1 MDCVNGCNYQEDDTG
16 TSSTVG
22 HHRHLCRSLDDSGL
36 SSNERIIMTTQQN
49 AGMITDADVQTLLK
63 ELPLAAEV
71 LRRIIAERIAGDLQ
85 RQVDELKSSKNGLAK
100 EAIPETV
107 ES

>member
-1 MDCVNGCNYQEDDTG
+1 MEPK
-16 TSSTVG
+16 
-22 HHRHLCRSLDDSGL
+22 
-36 SSNERIIMTTQQN
+36 
-49 AGMITDADVQTLLK
+49 ITDADIQTLLK